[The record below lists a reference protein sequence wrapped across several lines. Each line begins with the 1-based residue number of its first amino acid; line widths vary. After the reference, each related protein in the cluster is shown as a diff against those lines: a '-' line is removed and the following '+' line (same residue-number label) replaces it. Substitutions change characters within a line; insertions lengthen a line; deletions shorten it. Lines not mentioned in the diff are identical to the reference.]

1 MYVKFVVSM
10 HASPKSIWHCVNA
23 HVICC
28 GVPQVHS
35 INLCNY
41 WLRNSTINLDY
52 SKCESVLKVFW
63 SEIVLRHWYFIRGC
77 KWSTHWRDFIYWSGI
92 WKHWVLLCAVLWQF
106 LLFAS
111 LPCIHLC
118 RPSGCTFAKVYKS
131 IDIFTCTKTPL
142 VSEFGVREVFV
153 YRHFFS

>member
-1 MYVKFVVSM
+1 MYVKFVVIM
-10 HASPKSIWHCVNA
+10 HVSPKFIWHCVNA

-52 SKCESVLKVFW
+52 SKCESVLK
-63 SEIVLRHWYFIRGC
+63 YFDLKLCCAIDISFVVV
-77 KWSTHWRDFIYWSGI
+77 KWSTHWRVFIYWSGI

-106 LLFAS
+106 LLFGQSA
-111 LPCIHLC
+111 LHPLM
-118 RPSGCTFAKVYKS
+118 PSFWLHVCEGIQQFDVEYRYLYIYKNTS
-131 IDIFTCTKTPL
+131 CEWIWC
-142 VSEFGVREVFV
+142 
-153 YRHFFS
+153 